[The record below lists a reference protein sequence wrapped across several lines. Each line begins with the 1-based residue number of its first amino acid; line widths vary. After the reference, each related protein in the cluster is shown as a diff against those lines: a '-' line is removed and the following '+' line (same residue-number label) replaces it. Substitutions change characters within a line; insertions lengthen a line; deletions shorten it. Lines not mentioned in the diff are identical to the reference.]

1 MNPELLDNYLP
12 VRLSNS
18 HVISALSLSFFVLV
32 GQISTIPTLSCKGA
46 WKKQLT
52 PAAAKHRRTC
62 TRSFLIYLMRA
73 TVGELVFVFV
83 GSEL

>member
-1 MNPELLDNYLP
+1 MNPELLDHSLP

-32 GQISTIPTLSCKGA
+32 AQISTIPTLSCKGA

-52 PAAAKHRRTC
+52 PAAAKHRRHALGA
-62 TRSFLIYLMRA
+62 SYLMRA
-73 TVGELVFVFV
+73 TVGVSFRFRR
-83 GSEL
+83 

>member
-1 MNPELLDNYLP
+1 
-12 VRLSNS
+12 
-18 HVISALSLSFFVLV
+18 VISALSLSFFVLV
-32 GQISTIPTLSCKGA
+32 AQISTIPTLSCKGA

-62 TRSFLIYLMRA
+62 TQALPYLMRA